1 METKTRMATRRQFL
15 KVVSSV
21 AATLALQPQWLNAAS
36 SAAIKKAIPKTGEQ
50 LPVIGM
56 EASRA
61 NDVWHDPQL
70 RRQLQ
75 QVLQVFLNRGGSLID
90 TSPLHDNVEQVAG
103 DLLESVTDKEDL
115 FIASKVWAWGREKG
129 IEQMHRSMQHLG
141 VKKIDLMQIRNL
153 RDWREHLG
161 TLRAW
166 KDAGKIRYIGITT
179 SQGRSHATLESIL
192 RFEPFDFVQLSYNI
206 AKRKAERHIFPIV
219 QERGIAVLVNQP
231 FQRGV
236 LLNRVRNKR
245 LPAWAAEIDCTTWSQ
260 FFLKFVISH
269 PAVTCALPAS
279 SRPDHLLD
287 NMAAGYGRMPGS
299 HMRREMLAY
308 FKHA

>member
-1 METKTRMATRRQFL
+1 MKTKFRVRTRRQFL
-15 KVVSSV
+15 KIAGGI

-36 SAAIKKAIPKTGEQ
+36 TVTIKKAIPATGEQ

-56 EASRA
+56 GASRA
-61 NDVWHDPQL
+61 NDVWHEPQF
-70 RRQLQ
+70 RHQLQ
-75 QVLQVFLNRGGSLID
+75 QVLQVFLDRGGSLID

-103 DLLESVTDKEDL
+103 DLLKNVTDKKDL
-115 FIASKVWAWGREKG
+115 FIATKVWAWGREKG

-141 VKKIDLMQIRNL
+141 VKQIDLMQIRNL

-179 SQGRSHATLESIL
+179 SQGRSHAVLESIL

-206 AKRKAERHIFPIV
+206 ANRKAERHIFPIA
-219 QERGIAVLVNQP
+219 QERGIAVLINQP
-231 FQRGV
+231 FQRGT
-236 LLNRVRNKR
+236 LFSRVRHKR

-260 FFLKFVISH
+260 FFLKFVTSH
-269 PAVTCALPAS
+269 PAVTCAIPTS

-287 NMAAGYGRMPGS
+287 NMAAGYGRMPGP

-308 FKHA
+308 FERA